1 MTAPIVIG
9 NRPITEARRFTLES
23 DGFPDPKSGD
33 RIGEYVH
40 FALENSSF
48 ELRPTFALENVV
60 QYTL

>member
-23 DGFPDPKSGD
+23 DGFSDPKSGD

-40 FALENSSF
+40 FALEN
-48 ELRPTFALENVV
+48 VV
-60 QYTL
+60 QCAL